1 MNAFAESFIGRLR
14 DELLNETA
22 GFALGRRWDTRLA
35 GRLTICWPS
44 INRMRAE
51 AGDKRACQ
59 VTVELLALAHDRG
72 CEAELAQVIDAELDA
87 RRLPDHRRE
96 RLIVRGTSISRPIP
110 IQSMSLRGSGH
121 NLRIWPGPS
130 SENVE
135 GCRGF

>member
-1 MNAFAESFIGRLR
+1 MRQPGLR
-14 DELLNETA
+14 SAAA
-22 GFALGRRWDTRLA
+22 GTHVSR

-87 RRLPDHRRE
+87 RRKGDFDFKTYSYSKYEFAGE
-96 RLIVRGTSISRPIP
+96 RT
-110 IQSMSLRGSGH
+110 
-121 NLRIWPGPS
+121 
-130 SENVE
+130 
-135 GCRGF
+135 